1 MMRRI
6 SLSILFITPLFFVL
20 HAQRIEVNK
29 VDDFTGKQVIYTS
42 WAKFYAGEG
51 GTSQMDSEVR
61 FRHEHNRDF
70 MQIKIVTGT
79 VSLTFE
85 EDAKIDFKTEQGIFS
100 FSNLREETSGRGKG
114 LNGGRSEQL
123 GMTLQFTG
131 DFSIFLKSRVEK
143 VRYHFAEGY
152 YDIEVPARLQRIF
165 QRSYGLIVDEKG
177 YYDN

>member
-1 MMRRI
+1 MKRI
-6 SLSILFITPLFFVL
+6 SLSILFIVPLFFVL

-29 VDDFTGKQVIYTS
+29 VDDFTGKQVMYTS

-61 FRHEHNRDF
+61 FRHEHDRDF

-85 EDAKIDFKTEQGIFS
+85 EEAKIDFKTDQGIFS
-100 FSNLREETSGRGKG
+100 FSNLREETSSRGKG
-114 LNGGRSEQL
+114 IYGGKSEQL

-131 DFSIFLKSRVEK
+131 DFSIFLNSKVEK
-143 VRYHFAEGY
+143 IRYHFAEGY
-152 YDIEVPARLQRIF
+152 YDVEVPAKYQRIF
-165 QRSYGLIVDEKG
+165 QRGYGLIVDEKE
-177 YYDN
+177 YYE